1 MKKKA
6 PHGVFW
12 LNSWALEGNP
22 IMTRWPSCLWFT
34 APTDILVKESDDLT
48 LGQRLNVFVPQ
59 VVKPL
64 LRGPGS
70 KWLSGLRLA
79 QYQGTLLED
88 PRLTIKTIQA
98 LNPAS
103 LLPLYLE
110 PLEQDCTQ
118 TVQMVCLA
126 WPDLQDMPFQNP
138 DLTLFSNGSNMV
150 IDAVQRAGAAVI
162 TLEQTVRSEA
172 LPPSTWVQRA
182 ELMALT
188 WVWR

>member
-1 MKKKA
+1 MRKKA
-6 PHGVFW
+6 LCEVFW

-59 VVKPL
+59 AVEPL

-70 KWLSGLRLA
+70 KWLSGPRLV

-110 PLEQDCTQ
+110 PLEQDCTHKQFKWSAWLDQ
-118 TVQMVCLA
+118 TCRTCPSRTQTWPCFQM
-126 WPDLQDMPFQNP
+126 
-138 DLTLFSNGSNMV
+138 
-150 IDAVQRAGAAVI
+150 AA
-162 TLEQTVRSEA
+162 
-172 LPPSTWVQRA
+172 TW
-182 ELMALT
+182 
-188 WVWR
+188 